1 MDPEFQR
8 VMLRVFLVGGAIAA
22 IGLGG
27 LLIAFRAFG
36 ATRRDGD
43 LMPIVLTAAVLLFV
57 IVASLLLL
65 RISVAK

>member
-8 VMLRVFLVGGAIAA
+8 VILRVFLIGGVIAA
-22 IGLGG
+22 LGAGG
-27 LLIAFRAFG
+27 LIVAFRSFG
-36 ATRRDGD
+36 TTRRDGEA
-43 LMPIVLTAAVLLFV
+43 MPIVITAAVLLFI